1 MLFSHS
7 LSLSPPFPLHTTTK
21 QAAAAVAKNERKTVI
36 ATAAKNLF
44 A

>member
-7 LSLSPPFPLHTTTK
+7 LSLFFPLHTTTK
-21 QAAAAVAKNERKTVI
+21 QAAAAAKNERKTVI